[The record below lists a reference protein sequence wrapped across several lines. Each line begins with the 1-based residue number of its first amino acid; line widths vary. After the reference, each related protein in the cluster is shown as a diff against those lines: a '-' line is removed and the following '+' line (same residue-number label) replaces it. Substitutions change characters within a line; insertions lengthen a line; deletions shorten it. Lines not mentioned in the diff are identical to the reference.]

1 MNDCKGLANTDF
13 RSPRKRRSRSP
24 LLERGGRGDLERW
37 AECFDMIPSSRRNAR
52 GLRKNLT
59 DSEHVLWSRLRRKQ
73 LEGAQFYRQK
83 PIGKYIVDFFAPSA
97 HLVIEVD
104 GSLHLQEDHQ
114 KRDQERDE
122 YLAGLGLEVLRFDS
136 RQVLTET
143 AGVVEVIL
151 RRIQA
156 QLND

>member
-1 MNDCKGLANTDF
+1 ML
-13 RSPRKRRSRSP
+13 RYVP
-24 LLERGGRGDLERW
+24 DLKE
-37 AECFDMIPSSRRNAR
+37 NAR

-59 DSEHVLWSRLRRKQ
+59 DSETVLWSRLRRKQ
-73 LEGAQFYRQK
+73 LEGVQFYRQK
-83 PIGKYIVDFFAPSA
+83 PIGRFIVDFFAPSA

-104 GSLHLQEDHQ
+104 GSQHLQEDHM

-143 AGVVEVIL
+143 AAVVEVIL
-151 RRIQA
+151 RRIKE
-156 QLND
+156 QLNP

>member
-1 MNDCKGLANTDF
+1 MLRYD
-13 RSPRKRRSRSP
+13 P
-24 LLERGGRGDLERW
+24 DLKK
-37 AECFDMIPSSRRNAR
+37 NAR

-73 LEGAQFYRQK
+73 LEGVQFYRQK
-83 PIGKYIVDFFAPSA
+83 PIGEYIVDFFAPSA
-97 HLVIEVD
+97 HLVVEVD
-104 GSLHLQEDHQ
+104 GSQHLREGHQ
-114 KRDQERDE
+114 KKDQERDE

-143 AGVVEVIL
+143 AAVVEVIL

-156 QLND
+156 QLNS